1 MTQTHFIQQD
11 NATPSKQLYIWGAGS
26 IGQRLL
32 KHLDDSWHVVFVD
45 SNKQL
50 VDNGCCGKKVIH
62 IDDYIRNHADAFIVV
77 AHLREPESIALLQQ
91 HQIENYFVHCDYPG
105 ELQEP
110 YARTHLK
117 DYVLQYLSGR
127 DDYVLYG
134 LNLYS
139 ILIDH
144 WIERQYGIHPR
155 ILVQAGVSERF
166 IRKIKENYPWL
177 HLLEHHGHMDDT
189 HSMHQANAQ
198 GGHSMHQA
206 NTQGGY
212 SMHQTNAQVG
222 HSDGMQFPDAASA
235 FGTGLELCV
244 CTDGCAQA
252 KQLYGADYAAVT
264 DLYDCTDRIAAY
276 HNPKIEQFHRLHD
289 GKRCF
294 IVATGPSLRIDDL
307 ELLKEKGELCISMNS
322 IFRIFDRTAWRPTYH
337 VMDDCKALNAYN
349 ELVDAWPVCAK
360 FAGDTS
366 KDFWKH
372 PHAENVY
379 CYHEHYE
386 YYLDRLPKFS
396 EDFSRRSYTGAT
408 VTYTCIQLAVYMG
421 FQEIYL
427 LGVDFSYGGQSNGT
441 NYPHFY
447 KEERLQAVGHVV
459 QVRLAYQ
466 AAKQYTDS
474 HNIKI
479 YNATRGGRLDIF
491 ERVDFD
497 CLFAE

>member
-189 HSMHQANAQ
+189 HSMYPANAQ

-206 NTQGGY
+206 NMQGGY
-212 SMHQTNAQVG
+212 SMHQTNAQGG

-235 FGTGLELCV
+235 FSTGLELCV
-244 CTDGCAQA
+244 CTDGYAQA
-252 KQLYGADYAAVT
+252 KQLYGAGYAAVT

-307 ELLKEKGELCISMNS
+307 ELLKEKRELCISMNN
-322 IFRIFDRTAWRPTYH
+322 IFRIFDRTTWRPDYY
-337 VMDDCKALNAYN
+337 VMDDFRTLNACKS
-349 ELVDAWPVCAK
+349 LVDTWPGNAK

-366 KDFWKH
+366 KEFWET
-372 PHAENVY
+372 PHRDDVY
-379 CYHEHYE
+379 RYHSHYA
-386 YYLDRLPKFS
+386 YYLDKLPKFS
-396 EDFSRRSYTGAT
+396 TDFATCSYTGAT

-421 FQEIYL
+421 FREIYL
-427 LGVDFSYGGQSNGT
+427 LGVDFSYGGQQDHTIYS
-441 NYPHFY
+441 HFY
-447 KEERLQAVGHVV
+447 QEEKLQSVGFVR
-459 QVRLAYQ
+459 QVYLAYQ
-466 AAKQYTDS
+466 AAKKYADS
-474 HNIKI
+474 QNIKI
-479 YNATRGGRLDIF
+479 YNATRGGRLEVFHRIDL
-491 ERVDFD
+491 DN
-497 CLFAE
+497 LYH